1 MLEGLVDI
9 WLPDFKY
16 MDGELA
22 ARYSRCRDYPERAKE
37 ALAEMVRQA
46 GEPVFDARGMMLRGV
61 IVRHLLLPGQTR
73 NAKAVIRYLHET
85 YGNQIYISLM
95 NQYTPMPGAEAYDPE
110 LGRRVTDEEYE
121 RILRFALRLGVEQG
135 FRPEGGTVGE
145 SFIPAFDGAG
155 LTSPSAPCTPD
166 I

>member
-135 FRPEGGTVGE
+135 FRQEGGTVGE
-145 SFIPAFDGAG
+145 SFIPAFDGEGVGGNERSEA
-155 LTSPSAPCTPD
+155 
-166 I
+166 